1 MSPLEDADTSQMT
14 DVGGELDDNSLMS
27 PHDADISETSGL
39 MMHDAGVGL
48 RLRRLS
54 EAGSESRPD
63 PCVPGASL
71 TGAVSPCLTS
81 SPSAS
86 SSSPDLGVTSV
97 QRQRP
102 LDRQRTDLSPVGASL
117 QEMYGLVSNRAK
129 DPNEKVNMDFRFH
142 LSIYDIFNI
151 FLSRRVF

>member
-1 MSPLEDADTSQMT
+1 MSLDVDFVPL
-14 DVGGELDDNSLMS
+14 S
-27 PHDADISETSGL
+27 PGQAGWPGL

-54 EAGSESRPD
+54 EAESDPRPD

-71 TGAVSPCLTS
+71 TGAGTGAVSPGLTS

-86 SSSPDLGVTSV
+86 SPGDPGVTPLTSL
-97 QRQRP
+97 QRQRS
-102 LDRQRTDLSPVGASL
+102 DLSPVGASL

-129 DPNEKVNMDFRFH
+129 DQNEKVFKLNLIELDLGTCSIH
-142 LSIYDIFNI
+142 LKGVVEPFNDTFNGTLGFI
-151 FLSRRVF
+151 VS

>member
-1 MSPLEDADTSQMT
+1 
-14 DVGGELDDNSLMS
+14 MS
-27 PHDADISETSGL
+27 PHVADISEFPWSGL

-63 PCVPGASL
+63 PCVPGDSL

-81 SPSAS
+81 S
-86 SSSPDLGVTSV
+86 SSPSSPSSDPGVTQLTSL

-102 LDRQRTDLSPVGASL
+102 IGRQRTDLSPVGASL

-129 DPNEKVNMDFRFH
+129 DPNEKVNMDVRFH
-142 LSIYDIFNI
+142 LKSRSISYKQLNVEILGYTQHLI
-151 FLSRRVF
+151 

>member
-1 MSPLEDADTSQMT
+1 
-14 DVGGELDDNSLMS
+14 
-27 PHDADISETSGL
+27 

-54 EAGSESRPD
+54 EAESDPRPD

-71 TGAVSPCLTS
+71 TGTGAVSPGLTS

-86 SSSPDLGVTSV
+86 SSPSSPGDPGVTSLTSI
-97 QRQRP
+97 QRQRLP
-102 LDRQRTDLSPVGASL
+102 GRQRSDRSPVGASL

-129 DPNEKVNMDFRFH
+129 DPNDKVN
-142 LSIYDIFNI
+142 
-151 FLSRRVF
+151 

>member
-1 MSPLEDADTSQMT
+1 MTLDVDFCSPGQAGQ
-14 DVGGELDDNSLMS
+14 GGW
-27 PHDADISETSGL
+27 PGL

-54 EAGSESRPD
+54 EAESDPRPD

-71 TGAVSPCLTS
+71 TGAGTGAVSPGLTS

-86 SSSPDLGVTSV
+86 SPGDPGVTPLTSL
-97 QRQRP
+97 QRQRLP
-102 LDRQRTDLSPVGASL
+102 GRQRSDLSPVGASL

-129 DPNEKVNMDFRFH
+129 DQNEKVKTESYLDS
-142 LSIYDIFNI
+142 LDLGTCSIPEHKYSFQ
-151 FLSRRVF
+151 RGG